1 MRFDGKTVVV
11 VGGSSG
17 VGKSAAGK
25 FAEQGANVVML
36 GLRPDEG
43 DTFAKHLTDR
53 GLSAQFWQC
62 DWTSMEQLER
72 IAKATAEQFGQID
85 VLYNHAG
92 TILVK
97 PFLETSDG
105 EWTEIM
111 ETNLMGMVRSIRCFL
126 PHMLGSADASIV
138 NMASISGLSASAMEA
153 AYCVSKGAC
162 VQLTRAI
169 AAEFRDRG
177 VRCNAVCPGFIR
189 TDHGN
194 HELRELQALGAI
206 KGIEDITTLQGRMSE
221 PDEIAD
227 AVLFLASHDS
237 RFINGEMLVVDNAAM
252 ATT

>member
-1 MRFDGKTVVV
+1 
-11 VGGSSG
+11 
-17 VGKSAAGK
+17 
-25 FAEQGANVVML
+25 
-36 GLRPDEG
+36 
-43 DTFAKHLTDR
+43 
-53 GLSAQFWQC
+53 
-62 DWTSMEQLER
+62 
-72 IAKATAEQFGQID
+72 
-85 VLYNHAG
+85 
-92 TILVK
+92 
-97 PFLETSDG
+97 
-105 EWTEIM
+105 
-111 ETNLMGMVRSIRCFL
+111 
-126 PHMLGSADASIV
+126 V
-138 NMASISGLSASAMEA
+138 NMASISGLSASPMEA

-194 HELRELQALGAI
+194 HELRELQTLGAI